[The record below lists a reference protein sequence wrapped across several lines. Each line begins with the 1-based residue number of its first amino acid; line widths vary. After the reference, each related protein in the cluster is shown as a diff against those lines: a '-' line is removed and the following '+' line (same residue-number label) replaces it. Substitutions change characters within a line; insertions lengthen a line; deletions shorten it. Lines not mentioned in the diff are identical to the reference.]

1 MRLTNINCPQCN
13 GQLFQQEDKFYCSS
27 CGSAFNIDYE
37 EADVEYAKLV
47 TEPERTRLLLENNR
61 ILLEKNEELR
71 RKFAIGEIK
80 REFVHQAKSAG
91 VTYLGGLIYGAIIG
105 GISFLAVIIILIA
118 MFFNVSKNYKTES
131 SKREQE
137 RNESLQN
144 LSAEDIEKDR
154 NFIENAVACGVAY
167 EVSRRDEPVENK
179 AEDGGDAYLAGT
191 PAAVNCYFIKDGT
204 ENHLCI
210 IYKITYEFSEN
221 NSLKEVYECV
231 ILDDLEPD
239 GTGHVSFD
247 SRSCTF
253 ISGSGSDHHWCGYE
267 SAEEAREYLL
277 SEEFKSFKSSEID
290 I

>member
-91 VTYLGGLIYGAIIG
+91 VTYLGGLVYAAIIG
-105 GISFLAVIIILIA
+105 GISFLAVIVFLIII
-118 MFFNVSKNYKTES
+118 FFNVSRDYKTES
-131 SKREQE
+131 SKRERE
-137 RNESLQN
+137 RIDSLEN
-144 LSAEDIEKDR
+144 LSAEDIEKDK
-154 NFIENAVACGVAY
+154 NFLENAIACGVAC
-167 EVSRRDEPVENK
+167 EVARRDEPVGRNADDE
-179 AEDGGDAYLAGT
+179 GDAYLVGT
-191 PAAVNCYFIKDGT
+191 PVAVKCFFLKNGT
-204 ENHLCI
+204 ENKLCI
-210 IYKITYEFSEN
+210 VYRNTYEFSGN
-221 NSLKEVYECV
+221 NSLKDVYEC
-231 ILDDLEPD
+231 LLFDEFEPD
-239 GTGHVSFD
+239 GTGHVSLD
-247 SRSCTF
+247 YRSC
-253 ISGSGSDHHWCGYE
+253 IDVSGHGSDHHWRGYE
-267 SAEEAREYLL
+267 SADEALEDAMFK
-277 SEEFKSFKSSEID
+277 EFEDFEIVEID